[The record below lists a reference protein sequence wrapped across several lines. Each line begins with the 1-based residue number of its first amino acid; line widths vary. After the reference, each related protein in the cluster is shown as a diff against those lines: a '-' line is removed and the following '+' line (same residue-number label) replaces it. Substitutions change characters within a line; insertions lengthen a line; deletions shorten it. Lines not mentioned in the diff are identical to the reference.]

1 MSQDAKDQGQD
12 GQPSAPADTAS
23 GKVYTEAEVE
33 AIRRDL
39 QGHKD
44 RGIAEATRWMNV
56 GLLAAQQHE
65 ATITKLSAERD
76 DALTKSEGGADV
88 VALTKKINDE
98 RKALEQERASLN
110 MDKLV
115 HETEKAKVN
124 EYKRLEKIRE
134 IAAEFKV
141 TPDSISELNPQTED
155 DMRKFA
161 KVLASMSTPPAP
173 PPASVGSSVGRKS
186 DREILDEMYPTL
198 KNK

>member
-76 DALTKSEGGADV
+76 EALTKSEGGADV
-88 VALTKKINDE
+88 VALTKKINEE
-98 RKALEQERASLN
+98 RRALEQERANLN

-124 EYKRLEKIRE
+124 EYRRLEKIRE

-161 KVLASMSTPPAP
+161 KVLAATAATTAP
-173 PPASVGSSVGRKS
+173 PPASVSGSTGAPSFRTNAERIEDAK
-186 DREILDEMYPTL
+186 
-198 KNK
+198 KKK

>member
-1 MSQDAKDQGQD
+1 
-12 GQPSAPADTAS
+12 
-23 GKVYTEAEVE
+23 
-33 AIRRDL
+33 
-39 QGHKD
+39 
-44 RGIAEATRWMNV
+44 MNV

>member
-1 MSQDAKDQGQD
+1 MSQDAKNPGQD
-12 GQPSAPADTAS
+12 VQTSDPAATAS